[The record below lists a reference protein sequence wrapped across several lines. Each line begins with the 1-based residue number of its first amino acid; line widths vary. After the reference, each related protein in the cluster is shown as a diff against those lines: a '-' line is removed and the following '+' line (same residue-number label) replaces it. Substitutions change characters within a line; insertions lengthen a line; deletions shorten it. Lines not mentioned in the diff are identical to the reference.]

1 MKFHGAQYGESILGQ
16 KVVADVPMSGDPR
29 TWPAFW
35 TSPHSISPLKAFAL
49 AKAECGLSESFVDAT
64 RVSSG
69 SLVGWLIHTNGSDLF
84 WSGKRR
90 EGFRLRREP

>member
-1 MKFHGAQYGESILGQ
+1 MKIHGQRYGQDFFGET
-16 KVVADVPMSGDPR
+16 VAVQMNGDPR
-29 TWPAFW
+29 AWPIVW
-35 TSPHSISPLKAFAL
+35 TSAHSISPEKAFGL
-49 AKAECGLSESFVDAT
+49 AKAERGLSESFVGAT